1 MSLVPIAMTGCAH
14 TAFPAFTIDVVSRVR
29 LDDPPFIASVAP
41 PKISSRDVVV
51 VGAPPPPAIVA
62 G

>member
-1 MSLVPIAMTGCAH
+1 MTGCAH